1 MKLTGN
7 IIIKQQRIY
16 FTIMTVRLFVFIFI
30 SSCYLFDLELQE
42 IKSIS
47 SLNIGLKDDQNNKIV
62 GALLFVPSLL
72 F

>member
-1 MKLTGN
+1 MKQTGN